1 MKGSSSTAHLPIMID
16 GHHGVMPT
24 PRRLL
29 VTGALI
35 AIPVAFAVGSVVL
48 AQMPPSPRIPTE
60 PVSVQLAPPVPSEV
74 PAPVPAP
81 APAPAPGPA
90 PAPAPAPVPA
100 PAPAPP
106 AGDDDDDG
114 GGDDD

>member
-1 MKGSSSTAHLPIMID
+1 MKGSSSTTHLRIMID
-16 GHHGVMPT
+16 GHHGVMTT

-48 AQMPPSPRIPTE
+48 AQMPPSPQIPTE
-60 PVSVQLAPPVPSEV
+60 PVPVQLAPPVPSEK
-74 PAPVPAP
+74 
-81 APAPAPGPA
+81 PA
-90 PAPAPAPVPA
+90 PAPAPAPVVPAPAPAPPPA

-106 AGDDDDDG
+106 AGDDDDDD

>member
-1 MKGSSSTAHLPIMID
+1 MKRSSSTAHLRIMID
-16 GHHGVMPT
+16 GHHGVMTT

-29 VTGALI
+29 LTGALI

-48 AQMPPSPRIPTE
+48 AQMPPSPHIPTG
-60 PVSVQLAPPVPSEV
+60 PVSVQLAPPVPSEE
-74 PAPVPAP
+74 
-81 APAPAPGPA
+81 
-90 PAPAPAPVPA
+90 PAPAPAPVVPAPAPA

-114 GGDDD
+114 GDDGGDDD